1 MKSVCLRSRS
11 LLSLFVIFGLVSS
24 FALAFGYRV
33 MASRVKPVAPKPA
46 APNGQARPAL
56 ATVLPQSVQ
65 EDDSAAQEFFRFK
78 RLPAGEKLL
87 STERYAPARQKGFT
101 TRLSARK

>member
-46 APNGQARPAL
+46 APNGQARPA
-56 ATVLPQSVQ
+56 
-65 EDDSAAQEFFRFK
+65 
-78 RLPAGEKLL
+78 
-87 STERYAPARQKGFT
+87 
-101 TRLSARK
+101 